1 MINPSNILVGSA
13 LSLIVSQLKRI
24 PFVKKYPKVITSILS
39 IAIPS
44 AIATYGAIKGI
55 ETQPW
60 QDLATQAAT
69 IFTSAVAT
77 HETITH
83 TLTEGL

>member
-1 MINPSNILVGSA
+1 MIDPSNILVGTA
-13 LSLIVSQLKRI
+13 LSFIVSQLKRI
-24 PFVKKYPKVITSILS
+24 PFVKKYPKVVTAVLS
-39 IAIPS
+39 TAVP
-44 AIATYGAIKGI
+44 AGLATYGAIKGI

-77 HETITH
+77 HEAITEQINK
-83 TLTEGL
+83 LG